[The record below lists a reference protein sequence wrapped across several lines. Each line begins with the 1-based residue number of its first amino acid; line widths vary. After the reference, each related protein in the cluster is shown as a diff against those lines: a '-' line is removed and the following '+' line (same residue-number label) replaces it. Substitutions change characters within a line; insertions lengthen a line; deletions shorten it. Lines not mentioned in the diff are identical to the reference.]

1 MNGVT
6 FTGTGL
12 QFTYYDMRAVY
23 VSLLRPRG
31 GPRQGATALR
41 VTGYGFRDL
50 TGGVGGYRPG
60 VLPASERRQGL
71 KCKFGDNDMVPAT
84 LDRYA
89 VRGYNVCAPCVGRV
103 SLSPSLPVERA
114 HVLTCTVPG
123 QIPST
128 GPLQHQVMACR
139 PY

>member
-71 KCKFGDNDMVPAT
+71 KCKF
-84 LDRYA
+84 
-89 VRGYNVCAPCVGRV
+89 
-103 SLSPSLPVERA
+103 
-114 HVLTCTVPG
+114 
-123 QIPST
+123 
-128 GPLQHQVMACR
+128 
-139 PY
+139 